1 MTVGFPGR
9 LIQMGRFRAGKGE
22 GLPKVRVGGSTS
34 ELTLAKSK
42 STSASA
48 SMALL
53 VDGLGPIV
61 GDKPVPRY
69 LSDFERAQNPH
80 NEC

>member
-1 MTVGFPGR
+1 
-9 LIQMGRFRAGKGE
+9 
-22 GLPKVRVGGSTS
+22 
-34 ELTLAKSK
+34 
-42 STSASA
+42 
-48 SMALL
+48 MALL